1 MRFLFPGTAGFIG
14 FRVARELIK
23 LGHTVHRSREL
34 AGILHIRL

>member
-1 MRFLFPGTAGFIG
+1 MRFLVTGTAGFIG
-14 FRVARELIK
+14 LHVARELLK